1 MSWNV
6 WREIYDTQ
14 LLDHLSHDRT
24 TLIHRL
30 QTRASIKPS
39 TNPENT
45 GRHTALK
52 HHHHTL
58 RVLRPYEDLRAIL
71 IHFQM
76 SSSKPLPKWRK
87 SYSVPKQELRATSC
101 FTTLNVKRAVNEP
114 ACDNAL
120 EKLRYDLARKLSKTN
135 VRVPVSTENKI
146 SGNWIALAMPDAIPS
161 RLGLM
166 TRIASLVAVCDGS
179 DDGLALNNASC
190 DNFTLPFTS
199 DLAEALPAT
208 LDHRQPSER
217 RCNGSARQTKYR
229 AIFEDHIKPV
239 LSDLLSTDRSM
250 GFKVLTA
257 WYHHCHEPFATSYPT
272 VESPLGLESPIH
284 SSLRAFPGNP
294 WVSTLR
300 YALGL
305 HLEDAEL
312 EVIEPAVAAAMQ
324 SVALT
329 RDYWAW
335 PRDSCSADNVK
346 RLQNAV
352 AISMVE
358 RQCSEAQ
365 AMVVVKNAAIA
376 AERRFLDRK
385 RDLVEAMGK
394 QHSEVVMFL
403 DAVEHFAAGNSLWC
417 SSCPLYHRRR

>member
-1 MSWNV
+1 MS
-6 WREIYDTQ
+6 
-14 LLDHLSHDRT
+14 
-24 TLIHRL
+24 
-30 QTRASIKPS
+30 
-39 TNPENT
+39 
-45 GRHTALK
+45 
-52 HHHHTL
+52 
-58 RVLRPYEDLRAIL
+58 
-71 IHFQM
+71 F
-76 SSSKPLPKWRK
+76 SKPLPKGRK

-120 EKLRYDLARKLSKTN
+120 EKLRYDLARKFSKTN

-146 SGNWIALAMPDAIPS
+146 SGNWIALAMPDAIPC

-166 TRIASLVAVCDGS
+166 TRIASLVAIYSES
-179 DDGLALNNASC
+179 DDGLALKNASC
-190 DNFTLPFTS
+190 DNFTLPFAS

-208 LDHRQPSER
+208 LDHHQPSER
-217 RCNGSARQTKYR
+217 RLNGSAHQTKYR
-229 AIFEDHIKPV
+229 AIFEDQIKPI
-239 LSDLLSTDRSM
+239 LNDLLSADCSM
-250 GFKVLTA
+250 GLKVLTA
-257 WYHHCHEPFATSYPT
+257 WYHHCHETSATT
-272 VESPLGLESPIH
+272 TLNLESPLGFEGPVH
-284 SSLRAFPGNP
+284 NSLRAFPGNS
-294 WVSTLR
+294 WMSTLR

-346 RLQNAV
+346 RLKNAV

-385 RDLVEAMGK
+385 RDLLEAMGK

>member
-1 MSWNV
+1 M
-6 WREIYDTQ
+6 IDLYDILTAS
-14 LLDHLSHDRT
+14 LL
-24 TLIHRL
+24 
-30 QTRASIKPS
+30 
-39 TNPENT
+39 
-45 GRHTALK
+45 
-52 HHHHTL
+52 
-58 RVLRPYEDLRAIL
+58 
-71 IHFQM
+71 HFQM
-76 SSSKPLPKWRK
+76 SFSKPLPGGRK
-87 SYSVPKQELRATSC
+87 SYSVPKQELRANRC
-101 FTTLNVKRAVNEP
+101 FTTLNIKRAVNEP

-120 EKLRYDLARKLSKTN
+120 EKLRYDLARKFSKTN

-166 TRIASLVAVCDGS
+166 TRIASLVAMCGGS
-179 DDGLALNNASC
+179 DDGLAPKNASC
-190 DNFTLPFTS
+190 DNFSLPFTR

-208 LDHRQPSER
+208 LDHHQPSER
-217 RCNGSARQTKYR
+217 RRNGSAHRTKYR
-229 AIFEDHIKPV
+229 TIFEDQIKPV
-239 LSDLLSTDRSM
+239 FNDLLSADRSM
-250 GFKVLTA
+250 GLEVLTA
-257 WYHHCHEPFATSYPT
+257 WYHHCRESSTTTTPT
-272 VESPLGLESPIH
+272 VENPLDFESPPH
-284 SSLRAFPGNP
+284 DSLRISPGNP

-312 EVIEPAVAAAMQ
+312 ELIEPAVAAAMQ
-324 SVALT
+324 SVTLT

-335 PRDSCSADNVK
+335 PRDSCSADNAK
-346 RLQNAV
+346 RLKNAV
-352 AISMVE
+352 AVSMVE

-365 AMVVVKNAAIA
+365 AVLVVKNAAIA

-385 RDLVEAMGK
+385 RDLVEAMGE

>member
-1 MSWNV
+1 M
-6 WREIYDTQ
+6 
-14 LLDHLSHDRT
+14 
-24 TLIHRL
+24 
-30 QTRASIKPS
+30 
-39 TNPENT
+39 
-45 GRHTALK
+45 
-52 HHHHTL
+52 
-58 RVLRPYEDLRAIL
+58 LRPYEDLRTIL

-76 SSSKPLPKWRK
+76 SFSKPLPKGRK

-120 EKLRYDLARKLSKTN
+120 EKLRYDLGLKLSKTN

-146 SGNWIALAMPDAIPS
+146 SGNWIALAMPDAIPC
-161 RLGLM
+161 RLGLI
-166 TRIASLVAVCDGS
+166 TRIASLVTMYSES
-179 DDGLALNNASC
+179 DDGLALKNASC
-190 DNFTLPFTS
+190 DNFTLPFAS

-208 LDHRQPSER
+208 LDHHQPSER
-217 RCNGSARQTKYR
+217 RRNGSARQTKYR

-239 LSDLLSTDRSM
+239 LNDLLSTDRSM

-257 WYHHCHEPFATSYPT
+257 WYHHCHEPSATTYPT
-272 VESPLGLESPIH
+272 VESPLGLEGPVH
-284 SSLRAFPGNP
+284 NLLRVFPGIP
-294 WVSTLR
+294 WMSTLR
-300 YALGL
+300 YALGI
-305 HLEDAEL
+305 HLEDPEL
-312 EVIEPAVAAAMQ
+312 EVIEPAVAIAMQ

-335 PRDSCSADNVK
+335 PQDSCSTDNVK
-346 RLQNAV
+346 RLKNAV
-352 AISMVE
+352 AVSMVE

-365 AMVVVKNAAIA
+365 AVLIVKNAAIA

-385 RDLVEAMGK
+385 RDLVEAMGQ